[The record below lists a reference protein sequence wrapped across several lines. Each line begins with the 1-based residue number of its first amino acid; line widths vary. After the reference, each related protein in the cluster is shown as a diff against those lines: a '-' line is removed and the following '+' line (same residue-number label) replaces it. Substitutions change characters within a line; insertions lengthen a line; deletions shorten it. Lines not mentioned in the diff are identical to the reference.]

1 MHRTDGMTTP
11 HGSTTCT
18 EPHGSTTCMEHANVF
33 PHLLL
38 LISYFSHSLQTPSKW
53 DLGAWLGGGGG
64 YELDF

>member
-1 MHRTDGMTTP
+1 MHRTDGMTKP
-11 HGSTTCT
+11 HGSTTYT
-18 EPHGSTTCMEHANVF
+18 ECANVF

-64 YELDF
+64 GV